1 MQTVG
6 GRKEDD
12 IPPFWSLGL
21 LYAAATSYYFAREAV
36 EAHLIVTKTLIDS
49 VLRENRY

>member
-1 MQTVG
+1 MFL
-6 GRKEDD
+6 
-12 IPPFWSLGL
+12 FWGLGL

-49 VLRENRY
+49 VLREIATKQREISQ